1 MFQCHICG
9 STESRDGTVQEIL
22 MIEGHP
28 ILVENIPSIICVRC
42 GEPVFS
48 RETTEKIRQ
57 MIHGNAQPVK
67 SLTMNV
73 YEYVP

>member
-9 STESRDGTVQEIL
+9 STEYRDGTAQEIL

-28 ILVENIPSIICVRC
+28 ILVENIPAIICVRC
-42 GEPVFS
+42 GESIFS

-67 SLTMNV
+67 SMTMNV